1 MSPFRIA
8 FCAAAICLASAPA
21 PAQKHSVRDLT
32 EVGLEELMNIEVV
45 SISKREQ
52 KLARTP
58 AAVSILTH
66 EDIRRSGATSIPEA
80 LRLVPGLQVAAI
92 DAGRFAVTARGFN
105 GQYSNKLL
113 VMIDGRSVYTPLF
126 SGVYWDMQ
134 DLLLEDIDRIEVI
147 RGPGASLWGANA
159 VNGVINI
166 LTKPAGQ
173 TQGGLLVAGTGNE
186 EKGLLGFRYGGP
198 LGPAAHYRIYTKYS
212 QREALW
218 RNPATLPADDWFMG
232 RTGFRMDWEVSPKSS
247 LSVQGQVFKSNN
259 HQAVDEV
266 SGQPPFAQTVYGELL
281 SSGGFGMARWQ
292 HHISDTSDVSLAF
305 YYDRYKREESIVGET
320 RDTVDFDFQHR
331 FRLAGRH
338 QVLWG
343 LEQRYT
349 RDRTVGTAAAQLV
362 PDRRGLNLTSAFVQD
377 EVALAGDRLSLT
389 LGSKFEHNAFTGLEV
404 QPTVRLLWRPRE
416 NQSAWAAVSRA
427 VRTPSR
433 GEEDGVFHFP
443 AQPGPGGLPLL
454 VTYFGDRGLQPETLI
469 AYEAGYRVQVTRRLS
484 VEAATFYNVYRD
496 LVNSALGRPDLQFA
510 PAPHLEVPVRL
521 QNGLGGETYGL
532 EVSAN
537 WRPVERWRLS
547 GAYTGLEIQL
557 HAAPGL
563 PSAGGERV
571 EGSSP
576 HHQFNLASYLDLT
589 RTVQLDAMIYRVAAL
604 PGLNVPAYTR
614 CDVRVGWRPRE
625 SLEVSVGSQNLSGHR
640 QVEYVSDTFVRPT
653 RVGRRI
659 YGKLTW
665 TF

>member
-1 MSPFRIA
+1 
-8 FCAAAICLASAPA
+8 
-21 PAQKHSVRDLT
+21 
-32 EVGLEELMNIEVV
+32 MNIEVV

-66 EDIRRSGATSIPEA
+66 EDIRRSGATSIPEV

-134 DLLLEDIDRIEVI
+134 DLLLADIDRIEVI

-173 TQGGLLVAGTGNE
+173 TQGGLVVAGTGNE
-186 EKGLLGFRYGGP
+186 QKGVLGFRYGGRM
-198 LGPAAHYRIYTKYS
+198 GPTAHYRFYTKYN
-212 QREALW
+212 QTEALW
-218 RNPATLPADDWFMG
+218 RNPATLPEDDWLMG

-247 LSVQGQVFKSNN
+247 LSVQGQVFKSHN

-266 SGQPPFAQTVYGELL
+266 SGQPPFVQTVYGDLL

-292 HHISDTSDVSLAF
+292 HQISATSDVSLGF
-305 YYDRYKREESIVGET
+305 YYDRYKREETIVGET

-331 FRLAGRH
+331 FRLARRH

-349 RDRTVGTAAAQLV
+349 RDRTLGTAVAELR
-362 PDRRGLNLTSAFVQD
+362 PDGRGLNLTSAFVQD

-389 LGSKFEHNAFTGLEV
+389 LGSKFERNDFTGLEV
-404 QPTVRLLWRPRE
+404 QPTVRLLWMPRE

-433 GEEDGVFHFP
+433 GEEDVVFHPP

-454 VTYFGDRGLQPETLI
+454 LTYRGNRLLQAENLI

-484 VEAATFYNVYRD
+484 VEAATFYNVYRS
-496 LVNSALGRPDLQFA
+496 LVTPELGEPELQFA
-510 PAPHLEVPVRL
+510 PAPHLEVPVYLR
-521 QNGLGGETYGL
+521 NGLRGETYGL
-532 EVSAN
+532 EVNAN
-537 WRPVERWRLS
+537 WRPVERWRLN
-547 GAYTGLEIQL
+547 GAYTGLEVQL
-557 HAAPGL
+557 HAPPGSTN
-563 PSAGGERV
+563 PAAESH
-571 EGSSP
+571 EGFSP
-576 HHQFNLASYLDLT
+576 HHQFSVASYLDVT
-589 RTVQLDAMIYRVAAL
+589 RRVQFDTMIYRVGAL
-604 PGLNVPAYTR
+604 PGLSVPAYTR
-614 CDVRVGWRPRE
+614 CDVRVGWRLRE

-653 RVGRRI
+653 RIGRRI
-659 YGKLTW
+659 YGKLIW